1 MHSQPNNP
9 ELYSQHYRD
18 EQILLT
24 LLKNDPLAKKDH
36 LSFKD
41 LTGRSILG
49 HEGANFWLDIFKK
62 NIPKLN
68 LLVQTNMPSLDK
80 IVHDSPLP
88 VFNSSLEIK
97 KHDIPENKSTIPIV
111 DKDSFA
117 SYYVICK
124 QKDFKKFKALFE
136 FFTSDVPGLNMNVL
150 NHALLIIGSFVR
162 RKIGKLL
169 IPSYKLKQ
177 LIGLV
182 VFLLELFI
190 VKILLL

>member
-1 MHSQPNNP
+1 
-9 ELYSQHYRD
+9 
-18 EQILLT
+18 
-24 LLKNDPLAKKDH
+24 DH

-41 LTGRSILG
+41 LTGRSILV

-80 IVHDSPLP
+80 IVHDSPIP

-97 KHDIPENKSTIPIV
+97 KHDIPENKITIPIV

-136 FFTSDVPGLNMNVL
+136 FFTSKD
-150 NHALLIIGSFVR
+150 
-162 RKIGKLL
+162 
-169 IPSYKLKQ
+169 
-177 LIGLV
+177 
-182 VFLLELFI
+182 
-190 VKILLL
+190 

>member
-1 MHSQPNNP
+1 MGACTTFAIKWFLPILKKHYPTISITSHAENDGQLIANVLNDTYNLAIVHSQPNNP

-41 LTGRSILG
+41 LTGRSILV

-80 IVHDSPLP
+80 IVHDSPIP

-97 KHDIPENKSTIPIV
+97 KHDIPENKITIPIV

-136 FFTSDVPGLNMNVL
+136 FFTSKD
-150 NHALLIIGSFVR
+150 
-162 RKIGKLL
+162 
-169 IPSYKLKQ
+169 
-177 LIGLV
+177 
-182 VFLLELFI
+182 
-190 VKILLL
+190 